1 MGWAEGFIAVDWG
14 TSNRRGY
21 RIAADGVMATE
32 FEDDRGILNVGPDGF
47 PQALAQVTERLGD
60 APLLLAG

>member
-32 FEDDRGILNVGPDGF
+32 FEDDRGILNV
-47 PQALAQVTERLGD
+47 ARTVSRRLWRK
-60 APLLLAG
+60 